1 MKQKLVYIIIS
12 SLRVNFVFRGERLRC
27 LSKFDEFHRALS
39 RRCIF
44 LLAISERI
52 FVFRPA
58 RYHGE
63 EREERNHKLRIPIGL
78 RLDSGDSK
86 GASLDNRNTW
96 LVNSERARQLRR
108 EFVQEGFRR
117 LYRSADHLHQRE
129 EDDDCNVTLL
139 PRANGTMGSIIGTL
153 IGAISATIGA
163 IGSLGNSFVTLND
176 ALAAEF
182 GQANVSEV
190 THVTSGDARPQGDWM
205 YYAQ

>member
-12 SLRVNFVFRGERLRC
+12 SLRVNFVFRGERLRY

-63 EREERNHKLRIPIGL
+63 ERDERNHKLRIPIGL

-117 LYRSADHLHQRE
+117 LYRSADLHQRE
-129 EDDDCNVTLL
+129 KDDDCNVTLL
-139 PRANGTMGSIIGTL
+139 TRANGTMGSIIGTL
-153 IGAISATIGA
+153 IGAIRTTIGA
-163 IGSLGNSFVTLND
+163 IGSLGNSFVTLNE
-176 ALAAEF
+176 ALATEF

-190 THVTSGDARPQGDWM
+190 NHVTSGDTRPQGDWM